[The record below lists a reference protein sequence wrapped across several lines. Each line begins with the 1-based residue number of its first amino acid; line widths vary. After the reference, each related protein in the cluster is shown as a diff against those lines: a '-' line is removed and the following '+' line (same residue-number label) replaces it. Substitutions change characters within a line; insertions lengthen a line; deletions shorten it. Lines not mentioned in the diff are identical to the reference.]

1 MAGGVLGIEGTRA
14 TSCEPKWTRNEW
26 EAAFLVLIRGAGLP
40 EPLVNAPLAALDHVP
55 YEPDFRWPSHRVIV
69 ELDGFETHG
78 TRAAFKADRA
88 KDAALT
94 ASGYKVLRFT
104 YDDDPQLA
112 IDRLRALL
120 A

>member
-1 MAGGVLGIEGTRA
+1 MDAQRLGSRASWRVLRA
-14 TSCEPKWTRNEW
+14 
-26 EAAFLVLIRGAGLP
+26 AACPSRQ
-40 EPLVNAPLAALDHVP
+40 VNASLAALDHVP
-55 YEPDFRWPSHRVIV
+55 YEPDFSWPAHRVIV

-94 ASGYKVLRFT
+94 ASGHKVLRFT
-104 YDDDPQLA
+104 YDDDAELA

-120 A
+120 PSAGSRPRSGSPVP